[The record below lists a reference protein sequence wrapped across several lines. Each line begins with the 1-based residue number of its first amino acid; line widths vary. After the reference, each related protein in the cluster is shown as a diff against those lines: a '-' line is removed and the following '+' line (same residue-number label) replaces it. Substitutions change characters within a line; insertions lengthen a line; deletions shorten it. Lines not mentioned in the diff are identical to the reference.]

1 MLNTFFAYIFVLQ
14 PKAHEYIV
22 VHMFPPLALENH
34 TLKVNGRTHP
44 MVEYVRDGEHEIHD
58 PTRQDLR
65 KQSTLLNSLGVSF
78 SSPLSS
84 PRI

>member
-1 MLNTFFAYIFVLQ
+1 MLNTFFVHIFVLQ
-14 PKAHEYIV
+14 PKAQETIDRPHAL
-22 VHMFPPLALENH
+22 PLALACRRFR
-34 TLKVNGRTHP
+34 VNGKTRAV
-44 MVEYVRDGEHEIHD
+44 VEYVRDADMRSHD

-84 PRI
+84 PRL